1 METFQKEMNGH
12 RAESRWD
19 LWSQHRK
26 QVSALFEH
34 AFSKCLSVN
43 QIAIFGAGNCDDLDL
58 EKLAMR
64 CQSIHLFDIDLESM
78 EKGVEKL
85 SSETREKIRLVK
97 LDVTGLD
104 RIHIEEELTRL
115 FVNRAEASEIT
126 AYLKMAE
133 GKTAKLSA
141 EVFAEYQSRFDIV
154 ATSAIYTQ
162 LFYNWGLAVLEKHRS
177 YYQDDELG
185 DIKDSLLDLRDR
197 IIMELQD
204 SLFFCC
210 TKNGFYIT
218 WTDALQM
225 DESYREIM
233 NKGVNAVF
241 GLASEVGFG
250 AALLAIQSFM
260 GKVDKSDFYLKY
272 WVWDFNEVKQY
283 LTFGLLGKKRQ
294 GGI

>member
-12 RAESRWD
+12 RAEFRWD

-34 AFSKCLSVN
+34 AFSKCLTVN

-58 EKLAMR
+58 EKLAAR

-78 EKGVEKL
+78 EKGVGNL

-104 RIHIEEELTRL
+104 RIHIEAELTRL
-115 FVNRAEASEIT
+115 FVNRVDASEIT
-126 AYLKMAE
+126 AYLKMVE
-133 GKTAKLSA
+133 GKMANLSA
-141 EVFAEYQSRFDIV
+141 EVFAEYQNQFDVV

-177 YYQDDELG
+177 YYHNDAVEN
-185 DIKDSLLDLRDR
+185 IKESLLDVRDR
-197 IIMELQD
+197 IIMVLQD
-204 SLFFCC
+204 SLFSSC
-210 TKNGFYIT
+210 TEKGFYIT

-225 DESYREIM
+225 EESYREIM

-260 GKVDKSDFYLKY
+260 GKVDKSAFYLKY
-272 WVWDFNEVKQY
+272 WVWDFNEIKQY
-283 LTFGLLGKKRQ
+283 LTFGLLGRKRQ
-294 GGI
+294 A